1 MRSDGQTWEG
11 RESLWENGG
20 GVFHD
25 ELLDRNAAEIKHSRQ
40 GNMSILFGFI
50 ILMCRRR
57 DGVTSIL
64 CLRACIHLSPLTLCQ
79 SLSLSY
85 LSHSF
90 YISLSISTLSVSPPL
105 SHCLSVCKTG
115 LQAYFVTL
123 WK

>member
-25 ELLDRNAAEIKHSRQ
+25 ELLDMNAAEIKHSRQ

-64 CLRACIHLSPLTLCQ
+64 CLRACIHLSPLSLCQ
-79 SLSLSY
+79 SLSLS
-85 LSHSF
+85 L
-90 YISLSISTLSVSPPL
+90 ISLALSIHICLSPSLSLFLPL

-115 LQAYFVTL
+115 LQA
-123 WK
+123 

>member
-64 CLRACIHLSPLTLCQ
+64 CLRACIHLSPLSLCQ
-79 SLSLSY
+79 SLSLSL
-85 LSHSF
+85 LSLSLF
-90 YISLSISTLSVSPPL
+90 LYISVYLHP
-105 SHCLSVCKTG
+105 CLSFSLSLIASLYVRQACKPN
-115 LQAYFVTL
+115 L
-123 WK
+123 

>member
-20 GVFHD
+20 GMFHD

-64 CLRACIHLSPLTLCQ
+64 CLRACIHLSLCQ
-79 SLSLSY
+79 SLSLS
-85 LSHSF
+85 L
-90 YISLSISTLSVSPPL
+90 ISLTLSISLCLSPP
-105 SHCLSVCKTG
+105 CLSLPLSLIVS
-115 LQAYFVTL
+115 LYVRQAYKPTL
-123 WK
+123 